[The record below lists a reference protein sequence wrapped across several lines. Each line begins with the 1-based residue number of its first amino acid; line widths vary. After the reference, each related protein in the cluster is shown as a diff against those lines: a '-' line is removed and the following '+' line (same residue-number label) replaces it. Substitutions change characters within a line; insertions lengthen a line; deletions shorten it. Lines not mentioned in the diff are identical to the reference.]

1 MPILA
6 TSLVLGMPAGD
17 SRFDFRSWGAG
28 FWVQSLSSQCFGL
41 SGVEAGTPVPR
52 ASTGPG
58 PSQAPGYKRLKTS
71 VNKMKSGD

>member
-41 SGVEAGTPVPR
+41 SGVEAGTHGSH
-52 ASTGPG
+52 ASTPGPG
-58 PSQAPGYKRLKTS
+58 PSQAPGAASGRLS
-71 VNKMKSGD
+71 V